1 MAFNIL
7 YVNQPILAQ
16 QQRSSFITCPVPS
29 CDEKWFQS
37 ICLGWG
43 ISQGAAR
50 TATKVMWQVIKES
63 CANQL
68 LLVEDHFTLS
78 RNIISTPR
86 IIFPLCGQCII
97 SIFQWIYIQSQA
109 DIPIAGTSF
118 DRKAGILYLNFCDEK
133 QKGIGT
139 FSIAYQNVS
148 SCPCVSFLRFNKKV
162 LVTDEE
168 WLQSEFRS

>member
-1 MAFNIL
+1 MQYTNMAFNIL

-16 QQRSSFITCPVPS
+16 QQRSSFITCLVPS

-78 RNIISTPR
+78 RNIISTPH
-86 IIFPLCGQCII
+86 IIFPTVWPLCNFYF
-97 SIFQWIYIQSQA
+97 SMNIYTFSGRR
-109 DIPIAGTSF
+109 PYSYTGTGF
-118 DRKAGILYLNFCDEK
+118 YRKAGVHNVNFCDEK
-133 QKGIGT
+133 QKGTGT
-139 FSIAYQNVS
+139 FSITS
-148 SCPCVSFLRFNKKV
+148 KCVKLPAC
-162 LVTDEE
+162 
-168 WLQSEFRS
+168 LQSEFRS